1 MEPAG
6 RCTDTSGL
14 EPAGSVSSP
23 TPGRDSVAPRG
34 HGDEFVPGPAR
45 HWSGKHNDVG
55 RGGGAGRHRGV
66 ACGRGALATT
76 RHPAD
81 RECSRRWWGGDR
93 RRGAHRSG
101 DIVPTGDDGCTDDIP
116 RDGSADDH
124 HDHDDHSDDD
134 HSPGFDD
141 HDHGSDDYF
150 DHDDFDDNDDDHGGA
165 GDRARRRQRHSDR
178 SRWGTPRRQPV
189 RQRPVGSAARNAR
202 NGHVCRAIER
212 HELQL
217 RHRCGD
223 FHRISTRYVRRDLP
237 DRKLGR
243 AEHRPVRPIR
253 LPPSNPQHSSSL
265 VPARRARLTGSLDG
279 RYRSCRVTQASSRS
293 HRHGASDRRVSES
306 CVVVQRGDRGSARS
320 AVPRR

>member
-1 MEPAG
+1 MLVVAAALVGIGVLLVVAVRWRPHAI
-6 RCTDTSGL
+6 L
-14 EPAGSVSSP
+14 PIVSAL
-23 TPGRDSVAPRG
+23 V
-34 HGDEFVPGPAR
+34 V
-45 HWSGKHNDVG
+45 
-55 RGGGAGRHRGV
+55 GGAAIGDAGHTEAATSCPRRRRLHR
-66 ACGRGALATT
+66 
-76 RHPAD
+76 RHPP
-81 RECSRRWWGGDR
+81 RRVR
-93 RRGAHRSG
+93 RR
-101 DIVPTGDDGCTDDIP
+101 PP
-116 RDGSADDH
+116 RPRRPFRRRPLPRLRRPRPRLRRLLRPRLLRRQRH
-124 HDHDDHSDDD
+124 
-134 HSPGFDD
+134 
-141 HDHGSDDYF
+141 
-150 DHDDFDDNDDDHGGA
+150 DHGGA